1 MTVLMTVHPS
11 HEASLM
17 RGVGLRVQAEFLY
30 VPQFREQD
38 EPWLLAPEEPLGP
51 AVQRALVYQ
60 AQQEVKALAFTH
72 GVCLRRSYT
81 DAPLCSQ
88 HRKQQI
94 AATIHGEGEFSAEP
108 TLPDTEHIWNT
119 QGMDFHMVDR
129 SDEVPTLPNS
139 RDLSH
144 PGVWTALLS
153 F

>member
-11 HEASLM
+11 HEHASLM

-60 AQQEVKALAFTH
+60 AQQE
-72 GVCLRRSYT
+72 
-81 DAPLCSQ
+81 

-129 SDEVPTLPNS
+129 SDEVPTLSNS
-139 RDLSH
+139 RDLSY

>member
-1 MTVLMTVHPS
+1 MAAGAGGTARPS
-11 HEASLM
+11 RPA
-17 RGVGLRVQAEFLY
+17 GAGLPGAAGGEGARLHT
-30 VPQFREQD
+30 
-38 EPWLLAPEEPLGP
+38 
-51 AVQRALVYQ
+51 
-60 AQQEVKALAFTH
+60 AFACAAH
-72 GVCLRRSYT
+72 T

>member
-11 HEASLM
+11 HASLM

-38 EPWLLAPEEPLGP
+38 EPWLLAPEAPLGP

-60 AQQEVKALAFTH
+60 AQQE
-72 GVCLRRSYT
+72 
-81 DAPLCSQ
+81 

-139 RDLSH
+139 RDLSY
-144 PGVWTALLS
+144 P
-153 F
+153 

>member
-1 MTVLMTVHPS
+1 
-11 HEASLM
+11 M
-17 RGVGLRVQAEFLY
+17 RRVDLRVQAEFLY

-60 AQQEVKALAFTH
+60 AQQEVKALACT
-72 GVCLRRSYT
+72 RRLL
-81 DAPLCSQ
+81 APLTPMPRSQ

-129 SDEVPTLPNS
+129 SDEVPP
-139 RDLSH
+139 SH
-144 PGVWTALLS
+144 KFPRTFTPRSLDCALEL
-153 F
+153 